1 MVPLVAVGV
10 FLLGAVMA
18 KLRVVGS
25 DGNSGDVSLEEAAR
39 AALERVL
46 AKRPEGLVI
55 VYETG
60 ANPVAWAAVPCLNSM
75 VRGMA
80 IEVLDALDSDSL
92 E

>member
-1 MVPLVAVGV
+1 M
-10 FLLGAVMA
+10 MA

-25 DGNSGDVSLEEAAR
+25 DGGSADISLEEAAR
-39 AALERVL
+39 AALEKVL
-46 AKRPEGLVI
+46 AQRPEGLVI

-60 ANPVAWAAVPCLNSM
+60 ADPVAWVAVPCLNSM

-80 IEVLDALDSDSL
+80 SEVLDALDSGSL